1 MEYEEWKGKSGNWI
15 KEAKVRTQV
24 VSRVLPQSQRK
35 GGETLKR
42 KRRKRKRPKIAQN
55 FLQSKEVR
63 GLNLIKR

>member
-1 MEYEEWKGKSGNWI
+1 MKSGRV
-15 KEAKVRTQV
+15 KVEMDKRGQGENSEGFFHV
-24 VSRVLPQSQRK
+24 FLPQSQRK
-35 GGETLKR
+35 GETLKR

>member
-1 MEYEEWKGKSGNWI
+1 MKSGRV
-15 KEAKVRTQV
+15 KVEMDKRGQGENSECF
-24 VSRVLPQSQRK
+24 SRILPQSQRK
-35 GGETLKR
+35 GETLKR

>member
-35 GGETLKR
+35 REKR
-42 KRRKRKRPKIAQN
+42 
-55 FLQSKEVR
+55 
-63 GLNLIKR
+63 

>member
-24 VSRVLPQSQRK
+24 FFTCFASESEK
-35 GGETLKR
+35 GGEPLKR
-42 KRRKRKRPKIAQN
+42 KRKKRKRPKIAQS

-63 GLNLIKR
+63 GLNLIKQ